1 MPPVLLPG
9 CPGHSFPMTFITC
22 IMTVFLS
29 VTFPRSWVIL
39 PFDES
44 QPVPDISDYHYC
56 ALAMEWSHCSV
67 YKDMR
72 IFTYSTSAISR
83 HWFHSV
89 NSQWGAKA
97 GPALSVWLHGLTSS
111 GTLCGQ
117 TYCPSLRWGEAG
129 SSSGLSPNPA
139 LSTFDQFSSLKCGN
153 NITCLN
159 PSALGGLRLGLPDSW
174 SQCNSVVAI
183 QHEQAETLSTEGR
196 SGGGAGQGDGSWILL
211 VQLWAPPWSS
221 KTWNMTL
228 KLVFVLVEHHILPLL
243 SWGTEIETGDWDG
256 QREETKTVRE
266 RRPRW
271 SERRD
276 WDSQREGHLY
286 LWI

>member
-39 PFDES
+39 PFDEP

-97 GPALSVWLHGLTSS
+97 GPALSVWLHGLTSA

-174 SQCNSVVAI
+174 SQWNSVVAI

-196 SGGGAGQGDGSWILL
+196 SGGGGRAGWRLMDSAGAVVGPSMILQDL
-211 VQLWAPPWSS
+211 
-221 KTWNMTL
+221 
-228 KLVFVLVEHHILPLL
+228 EHDAQACLYVG
-243 SWGTEIETGDWDG
+243 GTPHPAITVMGNWD
-256 QREETKTVRE
+256 RD
-266 RRPRW
+266 RRLRW
-271 SERRD
+271 SERGD
-276 WDSQREGHLY
+276 QDSQREEAKVVREKRLR
-286 LWI
+286 